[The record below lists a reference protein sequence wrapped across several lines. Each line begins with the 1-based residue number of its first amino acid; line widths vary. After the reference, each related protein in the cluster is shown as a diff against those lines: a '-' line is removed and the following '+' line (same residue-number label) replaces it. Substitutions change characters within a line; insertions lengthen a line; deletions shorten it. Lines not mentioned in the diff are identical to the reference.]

1 MDDNTA
7 KQALVERV
15 ESLISTEH
23 SKWISRQEYE
33 NRRPV
38 PAKKT
43 TAT

>member
-1 MDDNTA
+1 MDDITA

-33 NRRPV
+33 NKRPV
-38 PAKKT
+38 PARKPT
-43 TAT
+43 TT